1 MYTPS
6 WRKCKGKELG
16 QPGKCMCEWGHLAVI
31 NDTAKLNV
39 IQSKITSLYTSSRKE
54 FWTGVRWEKQISHIK
69 KMLSKDD
76 KDGDLGLMSPC
87 PSLFLLVDSLSDEH
101 LSGEYIYN
109 YGAGPKGVRLRESK
123 YYIIINFVVNTVFV
137 CVFRKNCP
145 GLLKCTVNFPWSF
158 FIPFFF
164 LGIFWPDSFR
174 QFFWLQLCWLLLLV
188 LLPGHRAR
196 YSYNNVQITLWTQ
209 FVHVY

>member
-1 MYTPS
+1 
-6 WRKCKGKELG
+6 
-16 QPGKCMCEWGHLAVI
+16 
-31 NDTAKLNV
+31 
-39 IQSKITSLYTSSRKE
+39 
-54 FWTGVRWEKQISHIK
+54 
-69 KMLSKDD
+69 MLSKDD

-123 YYIIINFVVNTVFV
+123 YYIIINFVVNTMFV

-164 LGIFWPDSFR
+164 SWYFLTGFFSSVFLAATLLALIASLIAWPPCSIQLQQRSNHIVDTVRACLLGS
-174 QFFWLQLCWLLLLV
+174 
-188 LLPGHRAR
+188 
-196 YSYNNVQITLWTQ
+196 N
-209 FVHVY
+209 